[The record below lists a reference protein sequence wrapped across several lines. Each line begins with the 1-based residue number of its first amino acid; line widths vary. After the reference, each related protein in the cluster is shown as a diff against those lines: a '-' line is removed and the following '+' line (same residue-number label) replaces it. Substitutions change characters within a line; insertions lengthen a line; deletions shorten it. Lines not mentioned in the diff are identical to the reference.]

1 MQMSRRRATSD
12 PALLLLRSVCHEVRP
27 SMATLSSLMHAMEEQ
42 PCPVRRSEMARLAA
56 EHAAHAQSVLREAT
70 ELAAG
75 LTRSVDEGVP
85 LREVLP
91 GVRATAPDDR
101 LWITATSAASR
112 WPVPHQ
118 HLSQVLINLV
128 DNAAR
133 YSSGAI
139 RLAARARGR
148 RLSLTV
154 ADEGTLTPDLI
165 HALQRRTPPLGEKG
179 LGLWLVRRLVAAHG
193 GRLRA
198 RPTGPSGLIMEVLL
212 PRFRD

>member
-1 MQMSRRRATSD
+1 MIRRRASSD

-27 SMATLSSLMHAMEEQ
+27 SMATLSSLMHAIEEQ
-42 PCPVRRSEMARLAA
+42 SCPVRRGEMARLAA

-75 LTRSVDEGVP
+75 LTRPVDEGVP

-91 GVRATAPDDR
+91 SVRATVPDGR

-118 HLSQVLINLV
+118 HLRQVLINLV

-139 RLAARARGR
+139 QLAARARGR
-148 RLSLTV
+148 RLSLTI
-154 ADEGTLTPDLI
+154 ADQGALTADLL
-165 HALQRRTPPLGEKG
+165 HALQRRTPPIGEKG
-179 LGLWLVRRLVAAHG
+179 LGLWLVRRLVTAHG

-198 RPTGPSGLIMEVLL
+198 RAAVPTGVIMEVLM
-212 PRFRD
+212 PRFRG